1 MKKIVLFSTIVMSA
15 FQSQS
20 QVTLHEEFFNGSIG
34 TWHSVSVSDTNDQWS
49 NSNGV
54 MLINGIGEE
63 NDNDW
68 LISPAIDLN
77 NTQREYFLFDY
88 NDVNNGALIELYY
101 SVNYNGSGQ
110 ASDVNA
116 ATWNALP
123 LRLLDIERL
132 TCMSTLFQRHPAID
146 ISFIQGTQVYFAFKY
161 NGTSTVAK
169 QYKIDNVHIEAD
181 YYNSILSSVP
191 QNLLCADLKTAL
203 YHIIKIQPNV
213 IHYTSTSYDVWDAM
227 LHTDT
232 RLNDAGTDTIMW
244 DMFTDIPNDTG
255 EFELDP
261 CTGRDNGSCS
271 GGEGNC
277 YQREHTFPKSWWG
290 GGGSYPSDTFYV
302 DMHHLTPADRT
313 LNIQKSNYPPGEV
326 DVPSSQGS
334 NGFKVGTN
342 AAYPCDSTMKYFE
355 PIDAYKG
362 DYARM
367 YLFMITRYEP
377 HISSW
382 DSIITESNCAL
393 DGQTYPGVEPWL
405 LQTLLTWHLNDTVSQ
420 KEIDRNNA
428 VYAIQGNRNPYID
441 HPEWVEYIWGNTISS
456 CESISLGVSGT
467 TKDEISVFPNP
478 LSNQLMI
485 ESTSPLTATVVLFSI
500 HGVIVKQMIA
510 ENTYNVMMDVSTL
523 PSGMY
528 LLKVN
533 DTVKKLVK
541 P

>member
-1 MKKIVLFSTIVMSA
+1 
-15 FQSQS
+15 
-20 QVTLHEEFFNGSIG
+20 
-34 TWHSVSVSDTNDQWS
+34 
-49 NSNGV
+49 
-54 MLINGIGEE
+54 
-63 NDNDW
+63 
-68 LISPAIDLN
+68 
-77 NTQREYFLFDY
+77 
-88 NDVNNGALIELYY
+88 
-101 SVNYNGSGQ
+101 
-110 ASDVNA
+110 
-116 ATWNALP
+116 
-123 LRLLDIERL
+123 
-132 TCMSTLFQRHPAID
+132 
-146 ISFIQGTQVYFAFKY
+146 
-161 NGTSTVAK
+161 
-169 QYKIDNVHIEAD
+169 
-181 YYNSILSSVP
+181 
-191 QNLLCADLKTAL
+191 
-203 YHIIKIQPNV
+203 
-213 IHYTSTSYDVWDAM
+213 
-227 LHTDT
+227 
-232 RLNDAGTDTIMW
+232 
-244 DMFTDIPNDTG
+244 
-255 EFELDP
+255 
-261 CTGRDNGSCS
+261 
-271 GGEGNC
+271 
-277 YQREHTFPKSWWG
+277 
-290 GGGSYPSDTFYV
+290 
-302 DMHHLTPADRT
+302 
-313 LNIQKSNYPPGEV
+313 
-326 DVPSSQGS
+326 
-334 NGFKVGTN
+334 
-342 AAYPCDSTMKYFE
+342 MKYFE
-355 PIDAYKG
+355 PIDTYKG

-367 YLFMITRYEP
+367 YLYMITRYEP

-485 ESTSPLTATVVLFSI
+485 ESTSPLTARVVLFSI